1 MSPYRGSSPQDI
13 KREQEAKAQGIIP
26 GVMAK
31 KGKPPKP
38 KAEPE
43 EKKN

>member
-1 MSPYRGSSPQDI
+1 MSPYRGSGPQDI

-31 KGKPPKP
+31 KVKPSKP